1 MKTRLKLILWICLW
15 NLIDPGIALTQD
27 IRSKG
32 DTLTQQQFLQGCAR
46 YRESVIHDIE
56 GALAEFASLTESLA
70 SISAHPE
77 THLALRDGIIQ
88 ATLKEEHEVSKGSI
102 YRAIQSLA
110 QNDSMA
116 FRLYEDWIEDN
127 SFALTEF
134 QFLVSSQILDPRPP
148 YKLGPL
154 REIWKEFS
162 FYDLHAGMTLAD
174 IGAGNGLIS
183 FILVESGLPLHIVM
197 TEVDDDFLLL
207 LETKVVRYRKD
218 NTEDSIF
225 VMEAGERELGLG
237 DVKVDRM
244 IFREVYHHLRNPQA
258 ILDDIAAHLKE
269 GGYVVLKEGTRDL
282 NDPNHKPCSKATTY
296 KQIIK
301 EFASAGLILVEE
313 AIVDG
318 SYMLKFSR

>member
-1 MKTRLKLILWICLW
+1 MLA
-15 NLIDPGIALTQD
+15 DPGVVLSRDLLVI
-27 IRSKG
+27 G

-56 GALAEFASLTESLA
+56 SALAEFASLTESLA

-77 THLALRDGIIQ
+77 THIALRDGIIQ

-102 YRAIQSLA
+102 YRAILSLSQS
-110 QNDSMA
+110 DSMA
-116 FRLYEDWIEDN
+116 LRLYEDWIEDN

-134 QFLVSSQILDPRPP
+134 QFLVTSQILDPRPP

-154 REIWKEFS
+154 REVWKEFS
-162 FYDLHAGMTLAD
+162 FYDLHAGMTIAY

-183 FILVESGLPLHIVM
+183 FILLESGLPLNIVM
-197 TEVDDDFLLL
+197 TEVDDDFLALL
-207 LETKVVRYRKD
+207 DSKVVHYRIE
-218 NTEDSIF
+218 NPEDSVVVI
-225 VMEAGERELGLG
+225 EGGERELGIGAL
-237 DVKVDRM
+237 KVDRM
-244 IFREVYHHLRNPQA
+244 LFREVYHHLRNPQA
-258 ILDDIAAHLKE
+258 ILNDIAAHLKV

-282 NDPNHKPCSKATTY
+282 DDDTHKPCSKATTY
-296 KQIIK
+296 KQIVK

>member
-1 MKTRLKLILWICLW
+1 MLSAPGVALSQ
-15 NLIDPGIALTQD
+15 DPLVM
-27 IRSKG
+27 G
-32 DTLTQQQFLQGCAR
+32 DTLTQQQFLQGCGR

-56 GALAEFASLTESLA
+56 GALAEFASLTEGLA

-77 THLALRDGIIQ
+77 GHIALRDGIIQ
-88 ATLKEEHEVSKGSI
+88 ATLKEEHEVSKGAI
-102 YRAIQSLA
+102 YRAILSLSQS
-110 QNDSMA
+110 DSMA
-116 FRLYEDWIEDN
+116 LRLYEDWIEAN

-183 FILVESGLPLHIVM
+183 FILVESGLPLNIVM
-197 TEVDDDFLLL
+197 TEIDDDFLALL
-207 LETKVVRYRKD
+207 DAKVVQYRMDYPK
-218 NTEDSIF
+218 DSI
-225 VMEAGERELGLG
+225 VVLEGGERSLGLG
-237 DVKVDRM
+237 ALKVDRM
-244 IFREVYHHLRNPQA
+244 LFREVYHHLRNPQA
-258 ILDDIAAHLKE
+258 ILSEIEAHLKD

-282 NDPNHKPCSKATTY
+282 EDENHKPCSKATTY
-296 KQIIK
+296 KQIRK
-301 EFASAGLILVEE
+301 EFASAGLTLVEE

-318 SYMLKFSR
+318 AYMLKFRR